1 MKYEVTL
8 EEIAENERYA
18 QLDILVD
25 DLVQAVAKLIKVRIG
40 VRLSPARLDMLNDV
54 LYSVVEQSTRGA
66 GK

>member
-1 MKYEVTL
+1 MKYEMTL

-25 DLVQAVAKLIKVRIG
+25 DLVQAVAKLVKVRIG

-54 LYSVVEQSTRGA
+54 LYPVVEQSTPGA